1 MNLELLLA
9 RESILILSLV
19 VLNIILILLFH
30 DQELVCVLL
39 GILSVMAYFVISQEP
54 REKKIVKAIVLLNV
68 VFWGIIVESFI
79 IYKTGAIEY
88 KTRGDNMNVS
98 LWLINCYMI
107 FAISIVYLYEIVPE
121 SLKQQQ
127 KS

>member
-1 MNLELLLA
+1 MNLQLLFS
-9 RESILILSLV
+9 RESLLILSLI
-19 VLNIILILLFH
+19 VLNIVLIILFH

-39 GILSVMAYFVISQEP
+39 GIFSVMAYFVLSHEP
-54 REKKIVKAIVLLNV
+54 KEKKIVKAIVLLNV

-88 KTRGDNMNVS
+88 KTRGKNMNIS

-107 FAISIVYLYEIVPE
+107 FAISIVYLYDIVPE
-121 SLKQQQ
+121 ALKHRQ
-127 KS
+127 S

>member
-1 MNLELLLA
+1 MNLDLLFS
-9 RESILILSLV
+9 RESLLILSLI
-19 VLNIILILLFH
+19 VLNIVLIILFH

-39 GILSVMAYFVISQEP
+39 GIFSVMAYFVLSHEP
-54 REKKIVKAIVLLNV
+54 KEKKIVKAIVLLNV

-88 KTRGDNMNVS
+88 KTRGENMNVS

-107 FAISIVYLYEIVPE
+107 FAISIVYLYDIVPE
-121 SLKQQQ
+121 ALKHRQ
-127 KS
+127 S

>member
-1 MNLELLLA
+1 MNLDLLFA
-9 RESILILSLV
+9 RESILILSLI
-19 VLNIILILLFH
+19 VLNIILIILFH

-39 GILSVMAYFVISQEP
+39 GILSVMAYFVISQES

-88 KTRGDNMNVS
+88 KTTGNNMNIS

-107 FAISIVYLYEIVPE
+107 FAISIVYLYDIVPE
-121 SLKQQQ
+121 ALKQQQ
-127 KS
+127 S

>member
-1 MNLELLLA
+1 MNLELLFS
-9 RESILILSLV
+9 RESLLILSLI
-19 VLNIILILLFH
+19 VLNIVLIILFH

-39 GILSVMAYFVISQEP
+39 GIFSVMAYFVLSHEP
-54 REKKIVKAIVLLNV
+54 KEKKIVKAIVLLNV

-88 KTRGDNMNVS
+88 KTRGENMNVS

-107 FAISIVYLYEIVPE
+107 FAISIVYLYDIVPE
-121 SLKQQQ
+121 ALKHRQ
-127 KS
+127 S

>member
-1 MNLELLLA
+1 MNLDLLFS
-9 RESILILSLV
+9 RESLLILSLI
-19 VLNIILILLFH
+19 VLNIILIILFH

-39 GILSVMAYFVISQEP
+39 GIFSVMAYFVLSHETK
-54 REKKIVKAIVLLNV
+54 EKKIVKAIVLLNV

-88 KTRGDNMNVS
+88 KTRGENMNVS

-107 FAISIVYLYEIVPE
+107 FAISIVYLYDIVPE
-121 SLKQQQ
+121 ALKQQQ
-127 KS
+127 S

>member
-1 MNLELLLA
+1 MNLELLFS
-9 RESILILSLV
+9 RESLLILSLI
-19 VLNIILILLFH
+19 VLNIVLIILFH

-39 GILSVMAYFVISQEP
+39 GIFSVMAYFVLSHEP
-54 REKKIVKAIVLLNV
+54 KEKKIVKAIVLLNV

-88 KTRGDNMNVS
+88 KTRGENMNIS

-107 FAISIVYLYEIVPE
+107 FAISIVYLYDIVPE
-121 SLKQQQ
+121 ALKHRQ
-127 KS
+127 S

>member
-1 MNLELLLA
+1 MNLELLFS
-9 RESILILSLV
+9 RESLLILSLI
-19 VLNIILILLFH
+19 VLNIVLIILFH

-39 GILSVMAYFVISQEP
+39 GIFSVMAYFVLSHEP
-54 REKKIVKAIVLLNV
+54 KEKKIVKAIVLLNV

-88 KTRGDNMNVS
+88 KTRGENMNIS

-107 FAISIVYLYEIVPE
+107 FAISIVYLYDIVPE
-121 SLKQQQ
+121 ALKQHQ
-127 KS
+127 S